1 MTKRLTTLYAWLLLV
16 IFGGIVI
23 HAPLSVAIGTAW
35 PQMALW
41 IKSWKELMMLV
52 ALGLGVIIITRRHL
66 WRELFDDW
74 VIRLIAVYVALHLLL
89 SIVMPHTTAM
99 ILAGLAIDLRYIA
112 FFGLIY
118 VLLRVAPEWRTPFLK
133 VGAVGAVIVIG
144 FAALQTVL
152 PKDLL
157 THIGYSKTTI
167 VPYLTVDQN
176 PDFIRF
182 GSTLRGPNPLGAY
195 AVIVLAFA
203 ASLLLRQKLAIRRH
217 KIQVLTGL
225 IVVCSVVA
233 LWVSYSR
240 SAGIAVVIALGTV
253 AALARSWR
261 LSRRGWFVLG
271 SLVVIVALVGLSVW
285 HSSFVSNVVLHEN
298 PNGGGSVSS
307 NDGHAQSLQVGM
319 ERLIVQPVGSGI
331 GTTGSASLYGGN
343 GLIIENQ
350 YLFVAHETGWLGLVL
365 FTAIFVLIMVRLYR
379 RRADWLALGVFASGL
394 GMAVI
399 GLLLPVW
406 VDDTVSIVWWGLAA
420 LALGATSH
428 ER

>member
-16 IFGGIVI
+16 IFGVIVI

-35 PQMALW
+35 PQTALW

-52 ALGLGVIIITRRHL
+52 ALALGVVIVTRRHM
-66 WRELFDDW
+66 WSELFDDW
-74 VIRLIAVYVALHLLL
+74 VIRLIAMYAALHLLL
-89 SIVMPHTTAM
+89 SVVMPHTSAM
-99 ILAGLAIDLRYIA
+99 VLAGLAIDLRYIA

-118 VLLRVAPEWRTPFLK
+118 VLLRVAPELRTLFLK
-133 VGAVGAVIVIG
+133 VGAVGAVIVVG

-157 THIGYSKTTI
+157 THIGYSKSTI

-195 AVIVLAFA
+195 AVIVLTLVA
-203 ASLLLRQKLAIRRH
+203 AMLLRQKLAIRRR
-217 KIQVLTGL
+217 KVQVLTGL
-225 IVVCSVVA
+225 VVVCSAVA

-240 SAGIAVVIALGTV
+240 SAGIAVVIAVGAV

-261 LSRRGWFVLG
+261 LSRRGWFALG
-271 SLVVIVALVGLSVW
+271 GAAVVAVIIGLSVW

-298 PNGGGSVSS
+298 PNGGSSVSS
-307 NDGHAQSLQVGM
+307 NDGHAQSLQTGVQ
-319 ERLIVQPVGSGI
+319 RLIVQPAGAGI
-331 GTTGSASLYGGN
+331 GSTGSASLYGGN

-350 YLFVAHETGWLGLVL
+350 YLFVAHEAGWLGLVL
-365 FTAIFVLIMVRLYR
+365 FMAIFVLIMVRLYR

-394 GMAVI
+394 GLAVI

-420 LALGATSH
+420 LALGAKH
-428 ER
+428 YDR

>member
-16 IFGGIVI
+16 VFGGIVI

-35 PQMALW
+35 PQTALW
-41 IKSWKELMMLV
+41 VKSWKELIMLV
-52 ALGLGVIIITRRHL
+52 ALVFGVVIVTRRHM

-74 VIRLIAVYVALHLLL
+74 VIRLIAAYVALHLLL
-89 SIVMPHTTAM
+89 SVVMPHTTAM
-99 ILAGLAIDLRYIA
+99 VFAGLAIDLRYIA

-118 VLLRVAPEWRTPFLK
+118 VLLRVEPEWRILFLK
-133 VGAVGAVIVIG
+133 VGAVGAVIVVG

-195 AVIVLAFA
+195 AVIVLTLVA
-203 ASLLLRQKLAIRRH
+203 AILMRQKLAIRRR
-217 KIQVLTGL
+217 KVQLVTGL
-225 IVVCSVVA
+225 VVACSAVA

-240 SAGIAVVIALGTV
+240 SAAIAVVVALGAV

-261 LSRRGWFVLG
+261 LSRRDWFALG
-271 SLVVIVALVGLSVW
+271 GVVVVATIVGLAAW

-298 PNGGGSVSS
+298 PNGGSSVSS
-307 NDGHAQSLQVGM
+307 NDGHAQSLQTGA
-319 ERLIVQPVGSGI
+319 ERLIVQPAGAGI
-331 GTTGSASLYGGN
+331 GSTGSASLYGGS

-350 YLFVAHETGWLGLVL
+350 YLFVAHETGWLGLGL
-365 FTAIFVLIMVRLYR
+365 FMAIFVLIIVRLYHR
-379 RRADWLALGVFASGL
+379 RTDWLALGVFASGL
-394 GMAVI
+394 GLAVI

-406 VDDTVSIVWWGLAA
+406 VDDPVSIVWWGLAA
-420 LALGATSH
+420 LALGARPH